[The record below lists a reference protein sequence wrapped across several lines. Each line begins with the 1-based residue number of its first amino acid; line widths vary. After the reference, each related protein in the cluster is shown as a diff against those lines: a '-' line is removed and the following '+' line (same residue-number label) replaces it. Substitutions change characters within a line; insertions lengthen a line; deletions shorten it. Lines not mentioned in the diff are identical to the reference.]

1 MINFVIL
8 VRLLLCLIFYFF
20 AVPCVT
26 LEQPAQGNVEV
37 EASAGDNINSN
48 KYKLEVGT
56 DGNDNTQT
64 LTSVQVHIHNNIT
77 TNANTVLEPLAPST
91 EKERPDFQADVEVYV
106 PTETSV
112 VLPAN
117 INDIING
124 RFCILEL
131 LTDFKIVDDV
141 CIILMQKFP
150 VF

>member
-1 MINFVIL
+1 M
-8 VRLLLCLIFYFF
+8 
-20 AVPCVT
+20 
-26 LEQPAQGNVEV
+26 EQPAQGNVEV
-37 EASAGDNINSN
+37 ESSAGDNISSN

-77 TNANTVLEPLAPST
+77 TNANPVLEPLAHST
-91 EKERPDFQADVEVYV
+91 EKGRPDFQADVEVYV

-124 RFCILEL
+124 RFCILEYN
-131 LTDFKIVDDV
+131 F
-141 CIILMQKFP
+141 
-150 VF
+150 